1 MERELF
7 ALRMEEYRTMVEDF
21 LDAQCVAA
29 DEPYARLLDAMRYSL
44 TAGGKRLRP
53 ILTLEFCRLCGGDVH
68 AALPAACGVELLH
81 TYSLIHDDLPC
92 MVRNVFDLF
101 PVCNILIA
109 IYSLVN
115 VTIQIKNTLL
125 SKHISK
131 KPILCDGNVLCFINI
146 QKAI

>member
-21 LDAQCVAA
+21 LAAQCVAA

-81 TYSLIHDDLPC
+81 TYSLIHDDMPC
-92 MVRNVFDLF
+92 MDNDDFRRGR
-101 PVCNILIA
+101 P
-109 IYSLVN
+109 S
-115 VTIQIKNTLL
+115 
-125 SKHISK
+125 
-131 KPILCDGNVLCFINI
+131 
-146 QKAI
+146 

>member
-53 ILTLEFCRLCGGDVH
+53 VLVLEFCRLCGGSPA
-68 AALPAACGVELLH
+68 AALPFACALEMIH
-81 TYSLIHDDLPC
+81 SYSLVHDDLPC
-92 MVRNVFDLF
+92 MDNSPLRRGKPSVHAAYG
-101 PVCNILIA
+101 C
-109 IYSLVN
+109 
-115 VTIQIKNTLL
+115 LL
-125 SKHISK
+125 YTSPS
-131 KPILCDGNVLCFINI
+131 PRDS
-146 QKAI
+146 

>member
-53 ILTLEFCRLCGGDVH
+53 ILTLEFCRICGGDWQSAVPF
-68 AALPAACGVELLH
+68 ACALEMVH

-92 MVRNVFDLF
+92 MDNDDYRRGRLTNHKVFGEANAVLAGD
-101 PVCNILIA
+101 A
-109 IYSLVN
+109 
-115 VTIQIKNTLL
+115 LL
-125 SKHISK
+125 TAAKRGAMAPSRK
-131 KPILCDGNVLCFINI
+131 C
-146 QKAI
+146 